1 MVCDSPDGGVLCSI
15 VVAEQCRQVVGQEH
29 YNKQQS
35 GADPSLTR
43 ANGRRDE
50 LEKDKRR
57 TESTGSGEGRLSD
70 DVPEAR
76 KREEEAEDREGDG
89 VLGKEGI
96 NHGCRYGSEAAQ
108 RTRDNQFGV
117 ERSKDR

>member
-50 LEKDKRR
+50 LEKIKDEPNR
-57 TESTGSGEGRLSD
+57 
-70 DVPEAR
+70 PEAAR
-76 KREEEAEDREGDG
+76 AG
-89 VLGKEGI
+89 
-96 NHGCRYGSEAAQ
+96 
-108 RTRDNQFGV
+108 
-117 ERSKDR
+117 